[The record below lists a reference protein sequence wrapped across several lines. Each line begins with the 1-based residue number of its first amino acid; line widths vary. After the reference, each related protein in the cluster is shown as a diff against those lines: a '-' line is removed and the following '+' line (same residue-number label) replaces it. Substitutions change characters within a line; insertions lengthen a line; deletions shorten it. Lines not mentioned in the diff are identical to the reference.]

1 MPIIHSGYVTANS
14 MLMFV
19 ACHNIII
26 KKKMVQAN
34 QRWHVNVLKS
44 LRLKAAKTV
53 VVEEIVVLLC
63 HG

>member
-1 MPIIHSGYVTANS
+1 

-19 ACHNIII
+19 ACHNII
-26 KKKMVQAN
+26 KKLVQAN

-44 LRLKAAKTV
+44 LRSKAAKTV
-53 VVEEIVVLLC
+53 VVEELVVMLC